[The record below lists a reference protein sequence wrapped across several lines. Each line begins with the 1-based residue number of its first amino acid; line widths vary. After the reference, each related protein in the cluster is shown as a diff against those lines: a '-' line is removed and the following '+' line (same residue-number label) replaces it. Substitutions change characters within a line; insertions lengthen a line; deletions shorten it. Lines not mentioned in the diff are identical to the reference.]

1 MNGTEGGGRVAT
13 EKTLQ
18 MLNIFKS
25 FGGVHALRD
34 VSFNAYAGKVNVL
47 MGENGAG
54 KSTLM
59 KVLAGAIGKDAGRV
73 LINGREVHIER
84 PQDSLNHG
92 VAMIYQELNL
102 VPTMTVEANMN
113 LGKEWTKNLG
123 FVRIRDS
130 LARAQELLDR
140 YDLQIDARMEV
151 RELSIAQQQ
160 MLEIAK
166 AIASDAKIIV
176 MDEPTSSLTKK
187 EVDALFK
194 IIDRLTAEGRT
205 VIYISHRMEEV
216 FAKGDYVTV
225 MRDGTFV
232 GEYPIE
238 EVDQAKLISYMVGR
252 NIQNLYPKQ
261 TVPIGDVVMRV
272 RGLSKQGV
280 FENVSFDVSAG
291 EILGFSGLVGAG
303 RTEVAMSIFGAMK
316 PDEGEVYLHGKK
328 LDISSPKDAIERKIA
343 YIPEDRKLLALDL
356 RAKISDN
363 IALVNLDSLCSAAG
377 FVDKRREKA
386 LCNAQKERFRIK
398 TPSVDNPANSLS
410 GGNQQKVV
418 LAKWLARDVDVL
430 ILDEPTRGIDVGSK
444 EEIHRLIVELARE
457 GKAII
462 LISSELP
469 EVLGMADR
477 VLVMYEGRQ
486 MAMLDAAEATREKV
500 LQYSFGH
507 TDRQGGLTDGE

>member
-1 MNGTEGGGRVAT
+1 MTDVKALEMKGIS
-13 EKTLQ
+13 KH
-18 MLNIFKS
+18 
-25 FGGVHALRD
+25 FGGVHALKGVD
-34 VSFNAYAGKVNVL
+34 FNAYEGKVNVL

-59 KVLAGAIGKDAGRV
+59 KVLAGAIESDAGT
-73 LINGREVHIER
+73 IFIDGSEVQIHH
-84 PQDSLNHG
+84 PHDSLKNG

-113 LGKEWTKNLG
+113 LGKEWVRRMG

-130 LARAQELLDR
+130 VSRAQALLDS
-140 YDLQIDARMEV
+140 YNLDIDARAEV
-151 RELSIAQQQ
+151 RDLSIAQQQ

-187 EVDALFK
+187 EVDALFT
-194 IIDRLTAEGRT
+194 IIRQLTRERRT

-216 FAKGDYVTV
+216 FEIGDYVTV
-225 MRDGTFV
+225 MRDGELV
-232 GEYPIE
+232 GEYPIA
-238 EVDQAKLISYMVGR
+238 EVDQPKLISYMVGR
-252 NIQNLYPKQ
+252 TISNMFPKEE
-261 TVPIGDVVMRV
+261 VPIGDVVLEV
-272 RGLSKQGV
+272 RNLCKEGV
-280 FENVSFDVSAG
+280 FSNISFQVRAG

-303 RTEVAMSIFGAMK
+303 RTEVAMCIFGAMK
-316 PDEGEVYLHGKK
+316 ADSGEVLLRGKP
-328 LDISSPKDAIERKIA
+328 LNITSPKDAMDQNIA
-343 YIPEDRKLLALDL
+343 YIPEDRKKLALDL
-356 RAKISDN
+356 RASISDN
-363 IALVNLDSLCSAAG
+363 IALANLDALIHRGG
-377 FVDKRREKA
+377 FVDKKLERA
-386 LCNAQKERFRIK
+386 LCDRQKDRFRIK
-398 TPSVDNPANSLS
+398 TLTMANPANSLS

-469 EVLGMADR
+469 EVLGMSDR
-477 VLVMYEGRQ
+477 LLVMYEGEQ
-486 MAMLDAAEATREKV
+486 MAVLNAADADQETV
-500 LQYSFGH
+500 LKYSFG
-507 TDRQGGLTDGE
+507 RREA